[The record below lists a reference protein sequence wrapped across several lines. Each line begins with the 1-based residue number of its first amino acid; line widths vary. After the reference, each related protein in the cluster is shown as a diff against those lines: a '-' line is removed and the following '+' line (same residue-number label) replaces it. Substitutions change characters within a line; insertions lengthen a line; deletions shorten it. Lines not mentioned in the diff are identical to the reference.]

1 MPSSPSRATQPPW
14 TCRPSGRGAFYGNPH
29 VPKDSGVAESS
40 SSQRQENATQNK
52 GSKTEGLPR
61 NVPHARNGSSK
72 LRCKAWVFGP
82 ALSLL
87 GLLEALLLKGD
98 GEDKQLRQSRPSY
111 PWVRLARRM
120 LPRGGSALNALT
132 EQAPLCYII
141 RAMLGQPCFSNSK
154 VFHCNIISLDF
165 NSYQPENSPPRKE
178 QQKLNYP
185 KVNRRILIVLLS

>member
-1 MPSSPSRATQPPW
+1 MALTEHVYIRCLNGFFSQSLSPRVLTHGLLVDKPHSPEARDLISMPSSPSRATQPPW

-98 GEDKQLRQSRPSY
+98 GEDK
-111 PWVRLARRM
+111 
-120 LPRGGSALNALT
+120 
-132 EQAPLCYII
+132 
-141 RAMLGQPCFSNSK
+141 
-154 VFHCNIISLDF
+154 
-165 NSYQPENSPPRKE
+165 
-178 QQKLNYP
+178 
-185 KVNRRILIVLLS
+185 